1 MSHDRHDSKEDG
13 GVRRL
18 HGLRVAVGMS
28 VGSAA
33 SALSARRA
41 VIAGIV
47 YTTEAGV
54 GAPEKVR
61 HIPVMRL
68 DVRTYSGPAVS
79 SVARGQQAMTP
90 SALATRD
97 QGAQGVTRT
106 ETT

>member
-47 YTTEAGV
+47 VTTEAGV

-61 HIPVMRL
+61 HLLIGRRGPVEGS
-68 DVRTYSGPAVS
+68 SGGPLKAFHDPSLLVPDRHS
-79 SVARGQQAMTP
+79 GQRCAEP
-90 SALATRD
+90 R
-97 QGAQGVTRT
+97 
-106 ETT
+106 

>member
-47 YTTEAGV
+47 VTAEAGV

-61 HIPVMRL
+61 HIL
-68 DVRTYSGPAVS
+68 SGCDVGDSCTY
-79 SVARGQQAMTP
+79 
-90 SALATRD
+90 
-97 QGAQGVTRT
+97 
-106 ETT
+106 